1 MRALALVAAVL
12 HLTVIAAAAFL
23 MWFAATFPFENQSPE
38 DAAADDWLLGAAPL
52 IVSLAIAFAGAIAF
66 AVAIVARRLA
76 LLVAVGALASEL
88 VVDAV
93 VLRYAL
99 GKSDHSDGKLL
110 FAALAGVVTGLIAV
124 IAARRA
130 RNSVALRP
138 SHDDESLSA
147 PVFGN
152 DA

>member
-23 MWFAATFPFENQSPE
+23 MSFAATFPFENQSAE
-38 DAAADDWLLGAAPL
+38 DAAADDWLLGAAAL
-52 IVSLAIAFAGAIAF
+52 IVSLAIAFTVAIAF
-66 AVAIVARRLA
+66 AVAVLARRLA
-76 LLVAVGALASEL
+76 LVAVGALALEL

-99 GKSDHSDGKLL
+99 GESDHSDGKLL
-110 FAALAGVVTGLIAV
+110 LAALAGVVTGLIAV

-130 RNSVALRP
+130 QDSAALRP
-138 SHDDESLSA
+138 ATE
-147 PVFGN
+147 
-152 DA
+152 

>member
-38 DAAADDWLLGAAPL
+38 DAAADDWLLVAAPL
-52 IVSLAIAFAGAIAF
+52 IASLAIVFTAAIAF
-66 AVAIVARRLA
+66 AVAIVVRRLA

-99 GKSDHSDGKLL
+99 GESDHSDGKLL
-110 FAALAGVVTGLIAV
+110 LAGLAGVVTGLVAV

-130 RNSVALRP
+130 QNSVALP
-138 SHDDESLSA
+138 AASTQPPQ
-147 PVFGN
+147 PV
-152 DA
+152 